1 MKHCCRLVQVSLG
14 VSCALINIPVVMNKT
29 RSRIFLIGR
38 KEMTAMFNTACYH
51 VFTELKLKYTHA
63 SWVFFKT
70 NYNINKLCVL
80 CDPLDVDLA
89 LLWNDSCKTVFTQC
103 FSSLS
108 CQCIWCSACTLLKV
122 KTTSAWVKNTLNQLS
137 DVWQNRNHTSCLP

>member
-51 VFTELKLKYTHA
+51 VFTDIKIHPCKL
-63 SWVFFKT
+63 SFFLKT

-80 CDPLDVDLA
+80 CDSLDVDLA
-89 LLWNDSCKTVFTQC
+89 LL
-103 FSSLS
+103 
-108 CQCIWCSACTLLKV
+108 
-122 KTTSAWVKNTLNQLS
+122 
-137 DVWQNRNHTSCLP
+137 